1 MFRDGSTRRTELEA
15 TFRHRA
21 EPAAIAAVRHD
32 VRRAL
37 GGAVPPETLAQATLL
52 VSELATNA
60 VRHSGSPWFA
70 VRVVLDGHLRVEVL
84 DGGPGFAGGPA
95 PDFDRGGGYG
105 LQLVDSVADAWG
117 AEDGD
122 GTRVWFTLGA

>member
-1 MFRDGSTRRTELEA
+1 MLSDRSTRSAELEA
-15 TFRHRA
+15 TFRHRTH
-21 EPAAIAAVRHD
+21 PAAIGEVRHEVCD
-32 VRRAL
+32 LL
-37 GGAVPPETLAQATLL
+37 GDAVAPETLAQATLL

-84 DGGPGFAGGPA
+84 DGGPGFAGDPA

-105 LQLVDSVADAWG
+105 LQLVDTVADAWG

-122 GTRVWFTLGA
+122 APRVWFTLAA